1 MSHTI
6 HAYIITFLIA
16 LKMSIRVQTV
26 KRDLMRD
33 DTPVAKK
40 RAKSNVDEV
49 ALLHEQQQVI
59 NFNNM
64 DVHFSKI

>member
-1 MSHTI
+1 
-6 HAYIITFLIA
+6 
-16 LKMSIRVQTV
+16 MSIRVQTV

-40 RAKSNVDEV
+40 RAKSNADEV
-49 ALLHEQQQVI
+49 ELFHEQQQVI